1 MVRSHAGNGESC
13 LVIAMTR
20 DGDFPH
26 NTSGG
31 QLSVG
36 QSGAGGDYL
45 GLVEAIRHL
54 TDETGAAF
62 VILLSRSM
70 L

>member
-1 MVRSHAGNGESC
+1 
-13 LVIAMTR
+13 
-20 DGDFPH
+20 
-26 NTSGG
+26 
-31 QLSVG
+31 LSVG

-45 GLVEAIRHL
+45 GLVETIRHL